1 MAKNKCT
8 SEESKHS
15 SVEIEHSDNIQNK
28 ETPTFCTPQHS
39 LHDVTNNSSNFPD
52 RNLHQTNNTSAAQH
66 HTGLFDN
73 EQSWENI
80 RKFHQSM
87 EMKIFQCNVCKEA
100 WPLNKYSHEGTTDY
114 VCCRCKRDRGIPKK
128 FSFANSMI
136 PSPVPQ
142 ELQNLTQFEEILIA
156 RAFPVIHVYTKPKG
170 GQRAYKGHVI
180 TYHKMYSNWQ
190 MFCHTAQ

>member
-1 MAKNKCT
+1 MKTSNAPFTVNQQKQISQDKRKTYNKTYYQKKKMAKNKCT
-8 SEESKHS
+8 SEENKHS
-15 SVEIEHSDNIQNK
+15 SVEIEHSDNIKNK

-39 LHDVTNNSSNFPD
+39 LYDVTNNSSNFPD
-52 RNLHQTNNTSAAQH
+52 RNLHQTNNTSTAKH

-114 VCCRCKRDRGIPKK
+114 CAADANKIKEFPK
-128 FSFANSMI
+128 NSVLPI
-136 PSPVPQ
+136 Q
-142 ELQNLTQFEEILIA
+142 
-156 RAFPVIHVYTKPKG
+156 
-170 GQRAYKGHVI
+170 
-180 TYHKMYSNWQ
+180 
-190 MFCHTAQ
+190 